1 MNSTRNLFILAIALS
16 SVFGCKSKQEE
27 IKPQYKTLV
36 ESVYA
41 SVMVEPED
49 LYQVFP
55 TASGVLTRVF
65 VEEGD
70 TVRVNQLLAEVEAD
84 EPEINAENAAL
95 NSKLSQAS
103 YSGAASILSRI
114 KDNIRVAE
122 DQLRIDSLNYARQQR
137 LAENKIGSQVEL
149 ENRKLKFESSKN
161 QLETLR
167 SNLTETD
174 RELNNKLKLSKNELS
189 RALSRLEDYSIKSR
203 MNGRVYS
210 LLQKE
215 GELVNSQQAFAEI
228 GKRES
233 FILKMLVDEVD
244 ISKLKIGQQALITLD
259 AFGDT
264 VFEAEISKIYPSKD
278 ERTQT
283 FMIEASFVSPPAGLY
298 NGLAGEANIVIS
310 KSEDVLVIPSEFL
323 FDENQVNTK
332 NGKVAVTIGK
342 RNMEWIE
349 ITSGLDTNAILKNP

>member
-1 MNSTRNLFILAIALS
+1 MNNTRILLILAIALS
-16 SVFGCKSKQEE
+16 SIFGCKSKQEE
-27 IKPQYKTLV
+27 VKPQYKALV

-41 SVMVEPED
+41 SVTVEPED

-55 TASGVLTRVF
+55 TASGVLTHVF

-70 TVRVNQLLAEVEAD
+70 TVFINQLLAKVEAD

-122 DQLRIDSLNYARQQR
+122 DQLRIDSLNYARQLR

-161 QLETLR
+161 QLETLK

-210 LLQKE
+210 LLKKE
-215 GELVNSQQAFAEI
+215 GELVNAQQAFAEI
-228 GKRES
+228 GMRNT
-233 FILKMLVDEVD
+233 FVLKLLVDEVD
-244 ISKLKIGQQALITLD
+244 ITKVKLGQRTLITFD
-259 AFGDT
+259 AFADT
-264 VFEAEISKIYPSKD
+264 VFDAEITKIYPSKD

-283 FMIEASFVSPPAGLY
+283 FLVEAVFVSAPDGLY
-298 NGLAGEANIVIS
+298 NGLAGEANIITAQ
-310 KSEDVLVIPSEFL
+310 SENVLVIPSEFL
-323 FDENQVNTK
+323 FDENQVKTK
-332 NGKVAVTIGK
+332 KGQVEVTIGK
-342 RNMEWIE
+342 RNMEWLE
-349 ITSGLDTNAILKNP
+349 ITSGLDTNAILVNP